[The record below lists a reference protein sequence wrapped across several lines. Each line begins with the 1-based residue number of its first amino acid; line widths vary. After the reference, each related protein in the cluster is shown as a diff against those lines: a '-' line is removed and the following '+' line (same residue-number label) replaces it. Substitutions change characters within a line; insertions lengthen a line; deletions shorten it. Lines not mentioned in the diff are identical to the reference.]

1 MLSNSIVAGGTA
13 AAYLVVLVL
22 QINPALPL
30 TTSSSWWL
38 AATIWAAYGVNLAAA
53 CYALIVLRLVR
64 GLSCRDVADRL
75 GMRSEAAVHM
85 AVKRAVQRLEK
96 RLNEVDS
103 PAMSQGF
110 DTHRLPQHLQSMPS
124 SRLMNATR
132 TRWRSSSMVTAMPQ
146 VTSKPVKTAADQRVE
161 ASTLLSTV

>member
-1 MLSNSIVAGGTA
+1 
-13 AAYLVVLVL
+13 
-22 QINPALPL
+22 
-30 TTSSSWWL
+30 
-38 AATIWAAYGVNLAAA
+38 
-53 CYALIVLRLVR
+53 
-64 GLSCRDVADRL
+64 
-75 GMRSEAAVHM
+75 M

-103 PAMSQGF
+103 PSMSQGF

-124 SRLMNATR
+124 SRLTNATR

>member
-53 CYALIVLRLVR
+53 CYALIVLRLVLATHPFSPGWFSVR
-64 GLSCRDVADRL
+64 VLSVFCA
-75 GMRSEAAVHM
+75 GAAVAASALM
-85 AVKRAVQRLEK
+85 WLNLRGFRATLDDQAAQ
-96 RLNEVDS
+96 
-103 PAMSQGF
+103 AMVIG
-110 DTHRLPQHLQSMPS
+110 
-124 SRLMNATR
+124 A
-132 TRWRSSSMVTAMPQ
+132 TAM
-146 VTSKPVKTAADQRVE
+146 TICFWKKTN
-161 ASTLLSTV
+161 